1 LVLISITQKRA
12 MPRFQLSKPIG
23 IFYEHQQWF
32 LPLFDKLNEQGIPYV
47 PIDARSHSYDPR
59 ETEDR
64 YSLFFNRMSASA
76 YLRGHGNAILYTL
89 NYLAHVERSG
99 IPIVNGR
106 TSFMFETS
114 KALQLSLFEKLNV
127 RYPVSR
133 VINSTK
139 ELSRAARCLRFPIL
153 LKPNIGGRGAGI
165 VRFDSAQA
173 LAHATD
179 TGFLDLGID
188 QTALI
193 QEYVPVRGGHIM
205 RIEVLGGKFL
215 YAIKVYPSGDNFNLC
230 PAEFCQIEDGIA
242 ALDEM
247 CLVDAPA
254 SGLQVEAF
262 TPRPEVIET
271 VERVAEAAC
280 IDVGGVECLVDDRD
294 GALMYYDINALSNF
308 VADAAQVIGFDPYE
322 RLTDYLITRGE

>member
-1 LVLISITQKRA
+1 
-12 MPRFQLSKPIG
+12 MPRFQVSKPIG
-23 IFYEHQQWF
+23 IFYEHQRWF

-139 ELSRAARCLRFPIL
+139 ELSRAR
-153 LKPNIGGRGAGI
+153 RGACVSRSCLSPI
-165 VRFDSAQA
+165 S
-173 LAHATD
+173 
-179 TGFLDLGID
+179 
-188 QTALI
+188 
-193 QEYVPVRGGHIM
+193 EGG
-205 RIEVLGGKFL
+205 E
-215 YAIKVYPSGDNFNLC
+215 
-230 PAEFCQIEDGIA
+230 
-242 ALDEM
+242 
-247 CLVDAPA
+247 PA
-254 SGLQVEAF
+254 SFVSTQLRHWR
-262 TPRPEVIET
+262 TPQTRDFSISELTRPLSSRST
-271 VERVAEAAC
+271 SRCAAVTSC
-280 IDVGGVECLVDDRD
+280 E
-294 GALMYYDINALSNF
+294 
-308 VADAAQVIGFDPYE
+308 
-322 RLTDYLITRGE
+322 

>member
-1 LVLISITQKRA
+1 MVLISITQKRA

-127 RYPVSR
+127 RYPVS
-133 VINSTK
+133 T
-139 ELSRAARCLRFPIL
+139 
-153 LKPNIGGRGAGI
+153 NIGGRGAGI

-215 YAIKVYPSGDNFNLC
+215 YAIKVYPTGDNFNLC
-230 PAEFCQIEDGIA
+230 PAEFCHTEEGIA

>member
-1 LVLISITQKRA
+1 

-106 TSFMFETS
+106 TFETS

-139 ELSRAARCLRFPIL
+139 ELSRAARCLRFPVL
-153 LKPNIGGRGAGI
+153 LKPNIGGSGSRHRSFRLSSGTGA
-165 VRFDSAQA
+165 R
-173 LAHATD
+173 H
-179 TGFLDLGID
+179 
-188 QTALI
+188 
-193 QEYVPVRGGHIM
+193 RH
-205 RIEVLGGKFL
+205 
-215 YAIKVYPSGDNFNLC
+215 
-230 PAEFCQIEDGIA
+230 
-242 ALDEM
+242 
-247 CLVDAPA
+247 
-254 SGLQVEAF
+254 
-262 TPRPEVIET
+262 
-271 VERVAEAAC
+271 
-280 IDVGGVECLVDDRD
+280 GVSRSR
-294 GALMYYDINALSNF
+294 N
-308 VADAAQVIGFDPYE
+308 
-322 RLTDYLITRGE
+322 